1 MKAFRRQGPFGEA
14 AMIHGSSPLPGS
26 VPLEPV
32 RTETGPAETAGTEA
46 AVPGQPVPASRSGL
60 AGALTMVPA
69 GLLGFTAAVDTLQDL
84 ARLRAWLDAQE
95 AMVVDRITGIAET
108 ETYQPSTGTSP
119 MAETVAATEIATA
132 LRIPERTALAL
143 MSEADLLVN
152 TFPAT
157 RAALEAGTISRRH
170 AITITDQASGIPHPN
185 TAPFEAEL
193 LGLAPHLTC
202 EKLKTRARRLRERHH
217 PETLATRHR
226 RAAGDRRIEL
236 HPDQDAM
243 CWLGAYLPAEAAVAI
258 HNRLTDAARS
268 LQGPDET
275 RTLTQ
280 LRADV
285 FTGLLTLSYR
295 TGPDGRITTE
305 PGLTGASIA
314 GACRAGAGITA
325 SAMVLVPALTL
336 LGHDEEPAELEGYGP
351 VPADTGR
358 RLAAHAPSFT
368 RLLTHPETGAVLS
381 IGRTK
386 YKVPADLRKWCRV
399 RDRTCRFPGCNA
411 PALRCDLDH
420 TTPWAAGGPTDHQNL
435 CSLCRKHHRTR
446 HKTTWKPSQ
455 PDPGTI
461 TWTSPAGKT
470 YTTTP
475 DPPPRTVLPDWLTT
489 LPDTPTQ
496 NTSAEPPPDT
506 PTQNT
511 SAEPPGEPP
520 PPF

>member
-1 MKAFRRQGPFGEA
+1 MKAFRQQGPFGEG

-26 VPLEPV
+26 VP
-32 RTETGPAETAGTEA
+32 AGIMLAEA
-46 AVPGQPVPASRSGL
+46 AGEPVPASRSGL
-60 AGALTMVPA
+60 AGSLSMLPA

-95 AMVVDRITGIAET
+95 ARVIDRLTAVAET
-108 ETYQPSTGTSP
+108 ETYLPEAGTSP

-132 LRIPERTALAL
+132 LRPPERTALAL
-143 MSEADLLVN
+143 MSEANLLVN

-157 RAALEAGTISRRH
+157 LTALEAGTISARH
-170 AITITDQASGIPHPN
+170 AAIITDQAAGIPDPHRP
-185 TAPFEAEL
+185 AFETEL
-193 LGLAPHLTC
+193 LRQAPHLTG

-217 PETLATRHR
+217 PETLETRHR
-226 RAAGDRRIEL
+226 KAVADRRIEL
-236 HPDQDAM
+236 HPEADAM
-243 CWLGAYLPAEAAVAI
+243 CWLNAYLPAEAAVAI
-258 HNRLTDAARS
+258 HHRLTDAART

-295 TGPDGRITTE
+295 NGPDGRITAE
-305 PGLTGASIA
+305 PGLSGASIA
-314 GACRAGAGITA
+314 AAGLAGTGIAA

-351 VPADTGR
+351 IPAATGR

-420 TTPWAAGGPTDHQNL
+420 TTPWAAGGPTGHHNL

-446 HKTTWKPSQ
+446 HKTKWKPHQ
-455 PDPGTI
+455 PRPGTI

-475 DPPPRTVLPDWLTT
+475 DPPPRTTLPDWLTT
-489 LPDTPTQ
+489 LPGAPQDTLPDI
-496 NTSAEPPPDT
+496 PPDWET
-506 PTQNT
+506 
-511 SAEPPGEPP
+511 P